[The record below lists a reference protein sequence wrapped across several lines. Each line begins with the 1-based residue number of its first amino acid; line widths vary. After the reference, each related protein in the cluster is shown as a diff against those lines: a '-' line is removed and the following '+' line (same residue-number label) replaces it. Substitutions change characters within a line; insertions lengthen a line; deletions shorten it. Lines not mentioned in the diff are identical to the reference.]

1 MSKLNRKLFPSL
13 FCYLNCS
20 NFHTD
25 YKPRPLTTI
34 LTWVVCVYISPPS
47 VISTFGTKT
56 PVQMLTSV
64 RVPVQGDYRYSD
76 YEGTSQNAHNRRIYF
91 RLYDE
96 TFLEQHI
103 VPLHQAFYSILGLL
117 GMQMSTFIT
126 RRSLVSIDYFL
137 KYGKKKK
144 RREKTRQNISER
156 REKPD
161 CAICWCKKPPC
172 SRGVAFLE
180 PLGLPGTVKH
190 VQINIPRSG
199 DLAVLT
205 E

>member
-1 MSKLNRKLFPSL
+1 
-13 FCYLNCS
+13 
-20 NFHTD
+20 
-25 YKPRPLTTI
+25 
-34 LTWVVCVYISPPS
+34 
-47 VISTFGTKT
+47 
-56 PVQMLTSV
+56 MLTSV

-137 KYGKKKK
+137 KYGKKKE
-144 RREKTRQNISER
+144 EK
-156 REKPD
+156 
-161 CAICWCKKPPC
+161 
-172 SRGVAFLE
+172 
-180 PLGLPGTVKH
+180 KH
-190 VQINIPRSG
+190 VRISASDGRNPTVPSAGVRNRPVHVGSPS
-199 DLAVLT
+199 
-205 E
+205 